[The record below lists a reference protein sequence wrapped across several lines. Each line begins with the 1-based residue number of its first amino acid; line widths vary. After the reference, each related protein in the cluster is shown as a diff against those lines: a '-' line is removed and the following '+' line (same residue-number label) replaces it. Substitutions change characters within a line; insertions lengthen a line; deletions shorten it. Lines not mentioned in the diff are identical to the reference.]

1 MTLSANSAKIFLNL
15 IPIPVRESF
24 VTNIGINPSR
34 SKIMNKQVSLIG
46 LDSEQSAQLAE
57 QLNQL
62 LAHYQVLYM
71 NSRGYHWNIKG
82 QKFFELHVKFEEIY
96 TDLQTKIDELAER
109 ILTLGYTPVHA
120 FSHYLE
126 VSEIKEHQNAT
137 SGEACVEGLVQG
149 FSVLIL
155 KQREIL
161 QHASEADDEG
171 TAALMGDYIRE
182 QEKLMWMLNAY
193 LQG

>member
-1 MTLSANSAKIFLNL
+1 MSN
-15 IPIPVRESF
+15 
-24 VTNIGINPSR
+24 
-34 SKIMNKQVSLIG
+34 QVNLIG
-46 LDSEQSAQLAE
+46 LNHEQSVQISQ

-71 NSRGYHWNIKG
+71 NTRGYHWNIKG
-82 QKFFELHVKFEEIY
+82 QQFFELHVKFEEIY

-109 ILTLGYTPVHA
+109 ILTLGETPNHS
-120 FSHYLE
+120 FTRYLE
-126 VSEIKEHQNAT
+126 LSELKEHVNA
-137 SGEACVEGLVQG
+137 SNGQECVKGLVNG
-149 FSVLIL
+149 FSLLLL

-161 QHASEADDEG
+161 TFAGEAQDEG

-193 LQG
+193 LQ

>member
-1 MTLSANSAKIFLNL
+1 MSNQIT
-15 IPIPVRESF
+15 
-24 VTNIGINPSR
+24 
-34 SKIMNKQVSLIG
+34 LIG
-46 LDSEQSAQLAE
+46 LNSEKSAQLAE

-82 QKFFELHVKFEEIY
+82 QQFFELHVKFEEIY

-109 ILTLGYTPVHA
+109 ILTLGHTPDHS
-120 FSHYLE
+120 FTRYLE
-126 VSEIKEHQNAT
+126 LSELKEHVNAT
-137 SGEACVEGLVQG
+137 QGQDCVQGLVKG
-149 FSVLIL
+149 FSMLIL
-155 KQREIL
+155 KQRQIL
-161 QHASEADDEG
+161 EQAGEAEDEG

-193 LQG
+193 LQ

>member
-1 MTLSANSAKIFLNL
+1 MSNHVN
-15 IPIPVRESF
+15 
-24 VTNIGINPSR
+24 
-34 SKIMNKQVSLIG
+34 LIG
-46 LDSEQSAQLAE
+46 LDQEQSQQLAN

-71 NSRGYHWNIKG
+71 NTRGYHWNIKG
-82 QKFFELHVKFEEIY
+82 QQFFELHVKFEEIY
-96 TDLQTKIDELAER
+96 TDLQIKIDELAER
-109 ILTLGYTPVHA
+109 ILTLGHTPVHA

-126 VSEIKEHQNAT
+126 TSQIKEHLNAT
-137 SGEACVEGLVQG
+137 SGQKCIHGLVGG
-149 FSVLIL
+149 FSVLL
-155 KQREIL
+155 HQQREIL
-161 QHASEADDEG
+161 SRAGEAGDEG

>member
-1 MTLSANSAKIFLNL
+1 MSN
-15 IPIPVRESF
+15 
-24 VTNIGINPSR
+24 
-34 SKIMNKQVSLIG
+34 QVNLIG
-46 LDSEQSAQLAE
+46 LNHEQSVQISQ

-71 NSRGYHWNIKG
+71 NTRGYHWNIKG
-82 QKFFELHVKFEEIY
+82 QQFFELHVKFEEIY

-109 ILTLGYTPVHA
+109 ILTLGETPNHS
-120 FSHYLE
+120 FTRYLE
-126 VSEIKEHQNAT
+126 LSELKEHVNA
-137 SGEACVEGLVQG
+137 SNGQECIQGLVNG
-149 FSVLIL
+149 FSLLLL

-161 QHASEADDEG
+161 TFAGEAQDEG

-193 LQG
+193 LQ